1 MLNPFA
7 PPSDPG
13 SYVDLRKRMHQN
25 VQYLRV
31 NDKIFEV
38 VKNAYEHALIRE
50 NVVLSRPERNRM
62 LSQIMKMS
70 GMTCAGNLTKAPRLP
85 KPFIFLR

>member
-7 PPSDPG
+7 SQPDSG
-13 SYVDLRKRMHQN
+13 SYIDLRKRMFQR
-25 VQYLRV
+25 VQSVMV

-50 NVVLSRPERNRM
+50 NVILSRAERDRM
-62 LSQIMKMS
+62 LSQIMKMVLEDMIKKLNEGPTS
-70 GMTCAGNLTKAPRLP
+70 A
-85 KPFIFLR
+85 